1 MANKKEIRLYTE
13 EEIKSIREN
22 FKRAFDIDYI
32 PVEIKIKHLYKDKKF
47 VPLEGDMIYV
57 YLAFDNKKFEL
68 KRGWHRL
75 KVTYVR
81 SGVVFFKYIDSKHNR
96 TEDHAD
102 LDSSF
107 IEEAYMGTIR
117 LKDIAVPIKNLP
129 LIKFEKDKCPFDVEV
144 FDNDGNK
151 LNNIVV

>member
-1 MANKKEIRLYTE
+1 MVKKKEIRSYTE

-22 FKRAFDIDYI
+22 LKKAFDIDYI
-32 PVEIKIKHLYKDKKF
+32 PVEIKIKRLYKDKKF
-47 VPLEGDMIYV
+47 VPLEGDMIYI
-57 YLAFDNKKFEL
+57 YLSIENKKFGL
-68 KRGWHRL
+68 KQGWHRL
-75 KVTYVR
+75 KITYVR

-96 TEDHAD
+96 IEDHAD
-102 LDSSF
+102 LESSF

-117 LKDIAVPIKNLP
+117 LKDIAVPEYNLP
-129 LIKFEKDKCPFDVEV
+129 LVKIEKGKCPFDVDV